1 MSSGSAAADAW
12 LGARWNDSMAGL
24 ILVCPIVF
32 RRQPDT
38 VTQNTFNCG
47 TASMQQSV
55 YGAGGARGSPVAAG
69 GRDGAYMKK
78 DGGEI
83 EGDCGDVC
91 RDENDSALR

>member
-24 ILVCPIVF
+24 ILAQLF
-32 RRQPDT
+32 FA

-83 EGDCGDVC
+83 GGDCGDVC